1 MPTICAASH
10 QYDFYASPGN
20 QACSDGK
27 RELRLELATAAV
39 RSGKTL
45 VERKG
50 DAHRYHLSAAG
61 KMEAKHELRAV
72 QHKSQGIRASSLHE
86 LFHCPA

>member
-10 QYDFYASPGN
+10 RCDFCASPGN
-20 QACSDGK
+20 QAYSNGK
-27 RELRLELATAAV
+27 LELRLELVIAAV

-45 VERKG
+45 VEQKG

-72 QHKSQGIRASSLHE
+72 QHKFQGIRASSLHE
-86 LFHCPA
+86 LFRCPA